1 MRRRTFLAVMGAG
14 ALTGC
19 NALGGNNFNRK
30 EDAFSNVQ
38 NATGLGPGEVGQSAR
53 VTLAAGEYANFP
65 FTIREESEMNI
76 TGQVTKNGPIDVY
89 IMTADQFNQ
98 YQRQPNLVP
107 SESEAESIK
116 TIDLTQQF
124 QSGEYLFVFD
134 NTNLGDAE
142 PSGEVEIEFEFVLT
156 GTGEGGNTTTTQTP

>member
-1 MRRRTFLAVMGAG
+1 MGAG

-19 NALGGNNFNRK
+19 NALGGNNFDEK
-30 EDAFSNVQ
+30 GDAFSNVQ
-38 NATGLGPGEVGQSAR
+38 NATGLGPGEAGKSAR
-53 VTLAAGEYANFP
+53 VTLASGEYADFA
-65 FTIREESEMNI
+65 FTIREESEMNM
-76 TGQVTKNGPIDVY
+76 TGQVTKNGPIDLY
-89 IMTADQFNQ
+89 IMTADQFNK

-107 SESEAESIK
+107 SESKAENVE

-124 QSGEYLFVFD
+124 QSGEFLFVFD
-134 NTNLGDAE
+134 NTKLGEAE